1 MKLTPPFF
9 RASLVFASLPV
20 HGYLRR
26 LLHDAVE
33 VFGAASGIE
42 VSAWL
47 VFHIPSWP
55 TCWMT
60 A

>member
-1 MKLTPPFF
+1 MKLALPFF
-9 RASLVFASLPV
+9 RASRVFASLPV
-20 HGYLRR
+20 HGSFGVYCMMRWR
-26 LLHDAVE
+26 F
-33 VFGAASGIE
+33 FGAASGIE

-55 TCWMT
+55 IGWVT